1 MSNELLV
8 VFYILL
14 TLAFAYLWFY
24 PKVVGERV
32 KLMAWMDVVVTS
44 IPVAISALLF
54 WESDPT
60 LRLLIF
66 DLNWFFFT
74 LLAMFAIELP
84 IFLLYLRAR
93 GLNEKYWAM
102 FWAMF
107 RVAPKGSPDAGW
119 ASASVESVE
128 KQLGDTRWDGLRTTS
143 AKRFLLWASNIVI
156 LFGTGFLFTVGDNP
170 WALSALIH
178 ILLIFVFWFLLRQSV
193 RLVADAPEE
202 ALDEML
208 LQERNRSYVV
218 AFRWLSIPVYVAGGA
233 LLAYAISSDSRSD
246 GDGFNYL
253 VSFTWPQVQ
262 GLFWL
267 FLSYTFML
275 PSMALIYLQLRRERK
290 AAK

>member
-1 MSNELLV
+1 MMSNELLV

-32 KLMAWMDVVVTS
+32 KLMAWMDVVVTG

-60 LRLLIF
+60 FRLLIF

-102 FWAMF
+102 F
-107 RVAPKGSPDAGW
+107 RIAPKGSPDAAW

-128 KQLGDTRWDGLRTTS
+128 KQLNDTRWDGLRTNNGR
-143 AKRFLLWASNIVI
+143 KFLLIVSNLLI
-156 LFGTGFLFTVGDNP
+156 LFGTGFLLLVGDDP
-170 WALSALIH
+170 RTLYGIIH
-178 ILLIFVFWFLLRQSV
+178 ILVIFVFWFLLRQSV

-208 LQERNRSYVV
+208 LKTRNRSYVI
-218 AFRWLSIPVYVAGGA
+218 AYRWLTTLVALGVTA
-233 LLAYAISSDSRSD
+233 LMIFAVIYDSSPGSD
-246 GDGFNYL
+246 GFYYQLNP
-253 VSFTWPQVQ
+253 TWPQVQ
-262 GLFWL
+262 AVFWFYFAYML
-267 FLSYTFML
+267 TL
-275 PSMALIYLQLRRERK
+275 PSMAMISLELKRDRSAGKR
-290 AAK
+290 

>member
-32 KLMAWMDVVVTS
+32 KLMAWMDVVVTG

-60 LRLLIF
+60 FRLLIF

-102 FWAMF
+102 F
-107 RVAPKGSPDAGW
+107 RIAPKGSPDAAW
-119 ASASVESVE
+119 ASASVKSVE
-128 KQLGDTRWDGLRTTS
+128 KQLNDTRWDGLRTAS
-143 AKRFLLWASNIVI
+143 GKRVLLWGSNIMI
-156 LFGTGFLFTVGDNP
+156 LFGTGYLWLVGDSG
-170 WALSALIH
+170 WAAYSLIH
-178 ILLIFVFWFLLRQSV
+178 ILLIFVFGFLLRQSV

-208 LQERNRSYVV
+208 IQLRDRSYLV
-218 AFRWLSIPVYVAGGA
+218 AYRWLSVLAFLAASA
-233 LLAYAISSDSRSD
+233 LLAYSIRSD
-246 GDGFNYL
+246 FQDGSDGFNYL
-253 VSFTWPQVQ
+253 LAFTWPQVQ
-262 GLFWL
+262 AVFWL
-267 FLSYTFML
+267 IGAYVFMM
-275 PSMALIYLQLRRERK
+275 PSMAMIAVQLKREKGRV
-290 AAK
+290 

>member
-32 KLMAWMDVVVTS
+32 KLMAWMDVVVTG

-74 LLAMFAIELP
+74 VLAMFAIELP

-102 FWAMF
+102 F

-128 KQLGDTRWDGLRTTS
+128 KKLSDTRWDGLRTTS
-143 AKRFLLWASNIVI
+143 AKRFLLWVSNIVI
-156 LFGTGFLFTVGDNP
+156 LFGTGFLFAVGDNA
-170 WALSALIH
+170 WALYALIH

-202 ALDEML
+202 ALDEMQ

-218 AFRWLSIPVYVAGGA
+218 AFRWLSVPVYVAGGA
-233 LLAYAISSDSRSD
+233 LLAYAISSDWRSD

>member
-32 KLMAWMDVVVTS
+32 KLMAWMDVVVTG

-60 LRLLIF
+60 FRLLIF

-93 GLNEKYWAM
+93 GLNEKYWEE
-102 FWAMF
+102 F
-107 RVAPKGSPDAGW
+107 RIAPKGSPDAAW

-128 KQLGDTRWDGLRTTS
+128 KQLNDTRWDGLRTAS
-143 AKRFLLWASNIVI
+143 GKRALLWGSNIMI
-156 LFGTGFLFTVGDNP
+156 LFGTGYLWLAGDSG
-170 WALSALIH
+170 WAAYALIH
-178 ILLIFVFWFLLRQSV
+178 ILLIFVFGFLLRQSV

-208 LQERNRSYVV
+208 IQLRDRSYLV
-218 AFRWLSIPVYVAGGA
+218 AYRWLSVLAFLAASA
-233 LLAYAISSDSRSD
+233 LLAYSIFSDFQD
-246 GDGFNYL
+246 GSDGFNYL
-253 VSFTWPQVQ
+253 LAFTWPKVQ
-262 GLFWL
+262 AVFWL
-267 FLSYTFML
+267 IGAYVFMM
-275 PSMALIYLQLRRERK
+275 PSMAMISLELKREKSAGKR
-290 AAK
+290 

>member
-32 KLMAWMDVVVTS
+32 KLMAWMDVVVTG

-60 LRLLIF
+60 FRLLIF

-74 LLAMFAIELP
+74 LLAMLAIELP

-93 GLNEKYWAM
+93 GLNQKYWAM
-102 FWAMF
+102 F
-107 RVAPKGSPDAGW
+107 RIAPKGSPDAGW
-119 ASASVESVE
+119 VSVSVESVE
-128 KQLGDTRWDGLRTTS
+128 KQLNDTRWDGLRTTS

-156 LFGTGFLFTVGDNP
+156 LFGTGFLFAVGDNA
-170 WALSALIH
+170 WARYTLIH

-202 ALDEML
+202 ALDEMQ

-218 AFRWLSIPVYVAGGA
+218 AFRWLSMPVYFAGGA
-233 LLAYAISSDSRSD
+233 LLAYAISSDLRSD
-246 GDGFNYL
+246 GDSFNYL

>member
-1 MSNELLV
+1 MNELLV
-8 VFYILL
+8 IFYILA
-14 TLAFAYLWFY
+14 TLAVAYLVIY
-24 PKVVGERV
+24 PKFVGNNV
-32 KLMAWMDVVVTS
+32 KLMMWLD
-44 IPVAISALLF
+44 IPVSGLPLGISALLF
-54 WESDPT
+54 WESDP
-60 LRLLIF
+60 LFNFFGF
-66 DLNWFFFT
+66 DLSWFFYT
-74 LLAMFAIELP
+74 LIVMFIIELP
-84 IFLLYLRAR
+84 IFLGYLKAR
-93 GLNEKYWAM
+93 NLWSDYWALYSP
-102 FWAMF
+102 
-107 RVAPKGSPDAGW
+107 APKGSPDAGW
-119 ASASVESVE
+119 ASASVKSVE
-128 KQLGDTRWDGLRTTS
+128 KQLNDTKWDGLRTAS
-143 AKRFLLWASNIVI
+143 AKRFLLWSSNIVI
-156 LFGTGFLFTVGDNP
+156 LFGTGFLFAVGDNA
-170 WALSALIH
+170 WALYALIH

-218 AFRWLSIPVYVAGGA
+218 AFRWLSIPVYVAGLA

-275 PSMALIYLQLRRERK
+275 PSMALISLQLRRERK

>member
-32 KLMAWMDVVVTS
+32 KLMAWMDVVVTG
-44 IPVAISALLF
+44 IPLAISALLF

-60 LRLLIF
+60 FRLLIF

-102 FWAMF
+102 F
-107 RVAPKGSPDAGW
+107 RVAPKGSPDAAW

-128 KQLGDTRWDGLRTTS
+128 KQLNDTRWDGLRTTS

-156 LFGTGFLFTVGDNP
+156 LFGTGFLFAVGDNA
-170 WALSALIH
+170 WALYALIH
-178 ILLIFVFWFLLRQSV
+178 ILLIFVFLFLLRQSV

-218 AFRWLSIPVYVAGGA
+218 AFRWLSVPVYVAGGA
-233 LLAYAISSDSRSD
+233 LLAYAISPGSRSD

-253 VSFTWPQVQ
+253 VSFTWPQLQ